1 LGGNVVG
8 ADSKLGTNS
17 GYDLIIETN
26 NLERMRLTD
35 AGNLGIGLNNPS
47 SKLHLVGDFKLE
59 GTLHI
64 PSWTDLNDQDVRLI
78 PIGSKWNFPAAAIQ
92 FAHFRII

>member
-1 LGGNVVG
+1 MNFIFGSVNFKRTSILLLLFSLQHILVAQTDWKLGGNVVG

-35 AGNLGIGLNNPS
+35 AGNLGIGLNNPT
-47 SKLHLVGDFKLE
+47 SKRA
-59 GTLHI
+59 
-64 PSWTDLNDQDVRLI
+64 S
-78 PIGSKWNFPAAAIQ
+78 
-92 FAHFRII
+92 